1 MRRRW
6 AALPAVLGLVST
18 LGVAVPAWAQP
29 EPESAPE
36 PAASAE
42 AAPAQKATSGA
53 PHAVKM
59 RRLFT
64 RGLVCAFFLVV
75 GAAAGGVVVQRKGK
89 GKT

>member
-1 MRRRW
+1 M
-6 AALPAVLGLVST
+6 LGLVAA
-18 LGVAVPAWAQP
+18 LGVAVPAWAEQ

-36 PAASAE
+36 PAGSAE
-42 AAPAQKATSGA
+42 AAPTQKATSGA

-75 GAAAGGVVVQRKGK
+75 GAAAGGVVVAKRKDEGK
-89 GKT
+89 K